1 MAGGLFITGLIHSS
15 IGRLDQAKD
24 EYDRALAVSR
34 SGCDA
39 LHQSFSLSYVGL
51 LKNWEG
57 EYSEASGFLSEALPI
72 AREHNLL
79 VPLLNSLFAYG
90 LTLTGKGNYNAAL
103 ATFEEGLDLS
113 EKVGNE
119 VYHHRL
125 LNGLG
130 WLYSELG
137 DLDRALG
144 LNRQSAEGAGKRG
157 DHEVIANAELNL
169 GDIFLAKGD
178 LVVAQEYLDG
188 VYRLVKDP
196 ATSDWMKWRY
206 STHLFASL
214 GELWLARGDTVR
226 AREFAD
232 QCLEI
237 ATRTNSR
244 KYLVKGW
251 RIKGEIARTRSQWDE
266 AEGMLRQAL
275 TIAQAIGTPTQLW
288 KTHLAL
294 GQLHSAT
301 KRPAMAHQAYGAAR
315 EVIDHLKASLQN
327 HELRASLE
335 NSPLVRH
342 IYDLRA
348 PP

>member
-15 IGRLDQAKD
+15 IV
-24 EYDRALAVSR
+24 E
-34 SGCDA
+34 
-39 LHQSFSLSYVGL
+39 
-51 LKNWEG
+51 
-57 EYSEASGFLSEALPI
+57 
-72 AREHNLL
+72 
-79 VPLLNSLFAYG
+79 
-90 LTLTGKGNYNAAL
+90 
-103 ATFEEGLDLS
+103 LS

-178 LVVAQEYLDG
+178 FALAQEYLDG

-196 ATSDWMKWRY
+196 ATSDWQKWRY

-214 GELWLARGDTVR
+214 GELWLARRDTAR
-226 AREFAD
+226 AHEFAD
-232 QCLEI
+232 QCLELT
-237 ATRTNSR
+237 TRTNSR
-244 KYLVKGW
+244 MYLVKGW
-251 RIKGEIARTRSQWDE
+251 RLRGEIALAHRQGNE
-266 AEGMLRQAL
+266 AEEALRQAL
-275 TIAQAIGTPTQLW
+275 SIAEAIGNPTQLW
-288 KTHLAL
+288 KTHIAL
-294 GQLHSAT
+294 GQLHTET
-301 KRPAMAHQAYGAAR
+301 KRSEAAQQAYRAAR
-315 EVIDHLKASLQN
+315 EVIDRIKASLQN
-327 HELRASLE
+327 PGLRASLE
-335 NSPLVRH
+335 NSPLVRY
-342 IYDLRA
+342 IYDLSA